1 MELNINFKIDVTERT
16 SACVATLTQLLQR
29 MTDVSAQ
36 TIQAP
41 ATVRTAEEAREE
53 PRQQAQ
59 EQQAQ
64 EQQAQ
69 EQQAQEQKPAR
80 TRTAPKTSRKATKTE
95 AEPATAETTQEET
108 KPEPAPEAKQTDI
121 SAENP
126 ETAKNVGNDMPMDD
140 GSRKEEQDETQS
152 RDELISG
159 MRKAMNECMERFI
172 GPDYKNQ
179 TNTATYKKYNG
190 MLRTHFMRLAST
202 LAANGDYHLK
212 PNETMKPSM
221 LNEKDL
227 KNFIAEVDLLVP
239 DPKTGEI
246 SKGNFF

>member
-16 SACVATLTQLLQR
+16 SACVAALTQLLQR

-59 EQQAQ
+59 EQQT
-64 EQQAQ
+64 Q

-80 TRTAPKTSRKATKTE
+80 ARTAPKTSRKATKTE
-95 AEPATAETTQEET
+95 AEPVTAETEQET
-108 KPEPAPEAKQTDI
+108 AKPEPVPEANQTDI
-121 SAENP
+121 PAENP

-227 KNFIAEVDLLVP
+227 KSFIAEVDLLVP

>member
-16 SACVATLTQLLQR
+16 SACVATLTKLLQR

-69 EQQAQEQKPAR
+69 EQKPAR
-80 TRTAPKTSRKATKTE
+80 ARTAPKATKKTTKTE
-95 AEPATAETTQEET
+95 TEPATAETTQEEA
-108 KPEPAPEAKQTDI
+108 KPEPVPEAKQTDI
-121 SAENP
+121 PAENP

-227 KNFIAEVDLLVP
+227 KSFIAEVDLLVP

>member
-16 SACVATLTQLLQR
+16 SACVASLTQLLQR

-41 ATVRTAEEAREE
+41 ATVRATEEAREE

-59 EQQAQ
+59 G
-64 EQQAQ
+64 QQAQ
-69 EQQAQEQKPAR
+69 EQQAQEQKPAKS
-80 TRTAPKTSRKATKTE
+80 RTAPKTSRKATKTE
-95 AEPATAETTQEET
+95 TEPATAETEQEPA
-108 KPEPAPEAKQTDI
+108 KPEPVPEAKQTDI
-121 SAENP
+121 PAENP

-172 GPDYKNQ
+172 GHDYKNQ

-227 KNFIAEVDLLVP
+227 KSFIAEVDLLVP

>member
-16 SACVATLTQLLQR
+16 SVCVATLTQLLQR

-41 ATVRTAEEAREE
+41 ATVRATEEAREE

-59 EQQAQ
+59 EQQT
-64 EQQAQ
+64 Q
-69 EQQAQEQKPAR
+69 EQQAQEQKPAKA
-80 TRTAPKTSRKATKTE
+80 RTAPKTSRKATKTE
-95 AEPATAETTQEET
+95 VETATAETEQEPA
-108 KPEPAPEAKQTDI
+108 KPEPVPEAKQTDI
-121 SAENP
+121 PAENP
-126 ETAKNVGNDMPMDD
+126 ETAKNVANDMPMDD

-227 KNFIAEVDLLVP
+227 KSFIAEVDLLVP

-246 SKGNFF
+246 SKRNFF

>member
-16 SACVATLTQLLQR
+16 SACVSTLTQLLQR

-59 EQQAQ
+59 EQQPQ
-64 EQQAQ
+64 EQQV
-69 EQQAQEQKPAR
+69 QEQKPAKA
-80 TRTAPKTSRKATKTE
+80 RTAPKTSRKATKTE
-95 AEPATAETTQEET
+95 AEAATAEAEQEPA
-108 KPEPAPEAKQTDI
+108 KPEPAPETKQTDI
-121 SAENP
+121 PAENP

-159 MRKAMNECMERFI
+159 MRKAMNDCMSRFI

-179 TNTATYKKYNG
+179 TNTAAYKKYNG

-227 KNFIAEVDLLVP
+227 KSFIAEVDLLVP

-246 SKGNFF
+246 TKGNFF

>member
-16 SACVATLTQLLQR
+16 SACVASLTQLLQR
-29 MTDVSAQ
+29 MTDVSTQA
-36 TIQAP
+36 IQAP

-59 EQQAQ
+59 EQQT
-64 EQQAQ
+64 Q

-80 TRTAPKTSRKATKTE
+80 ARTAPKTSRKATKTE
-95 AEPATAETTQEET
+95 AEPVTAETEQET
-108 KPEPAPEAKQTDI
+108 AKPEPVPEAKQTDI
-121 SAENP
+121 PSENP

-140 GSRKEEQDETQS
+140 GSRKEEQNETQS

-227 KNFIAEVDLLVP
+227 KSFIAEVDLLVP

>member
-41 ATVRTAEEAREE
+41 ATSQAVEEAREE

-59 EQQAQ
+59 EQQP
-64 EQQAQ
+64 Q

-80 TRTAPKTSRKATKTE
+80 ARTAPKTSRKATKTE
-95 AEPATAETTQEET
+95 VEPATAETEQETAKPE
-108 KPEPAPEAKQTDI
+108 PEPAPEAKQTDI
-121 SAENP
+121 PAENP

-227 KNFIAEVDLLVP
+227 KSFIAEVDLLVP

>member
-29 MTDVSAQ
+29 MADVSAQ
-36 TIQAP
+36 TIQKP
-41 ATVRTAEEAREE
+41 ATSQAVEEAREE

-59 EQQAQ
+59 EQQV
-64 EQQAQ
+64 
-69 EQQAQEQKPAR
+69 QEQKPPKA
-80 TRTAPKTSRKATKTE
+80 RTAPKTTRKTSKTE
-95 AEPATAETTQEET
+95 AESATAEPAQEPVKAES
-108 KPEPAPEAKQTDI
+108 APEAKQTDI
-121 SAENP
+121 PAENP

-140 GSRKEEQDETQS
+140 GSRKEEIKEGKEEEQNETQS
-152 RDELISG
+152 RDELISA
-159 MRKAMNECMERFI
+159 MRKAMNDCMSRFI

-227 KNFIAEVDLLVP
+227 KSFIAEVDLLVP

-246 SKGNFF
+246 TKRNFF

>member
-36 TIQAP
+36 AIQAP
-41 ATVRTAEEAREE
+41 VKVRTAEEAREE

-59 EQQAQ
+59 EQQPQ
-64 EQQAQ
+64 EQQT
-69 EQQAQEQKPAR
+69 QEQKPAR

-95 AEPATAETTQEET
+95 AEPVTAETEQET
-108 KPEPAPEAKQTDI
+108 AKPEPVPEAKQTDI
-121 SAENP
+121 PAENP

-227 KNFIAEVDLLVP
+227 KSFIAEVDLLVP

>member
-16 SACVATLTQLLQR
+16 SECVATLTQLLQR

-36 TIQAP
+36 TIQAA

-69 EQQAQEQKPAR
+69 EQKPAR
-80 TRTAPKTSRKATKTE
+80 ARTPPKATKKTTKTE
-95 AEPATAETTQEET
+95 TEPATAETTQEEA
-108 KPEPAPEAKQTDI
+108 KPEPVPEAKQTDI
-121 SAENP
+121 PAENP

-227 KNFIAEVDLLVP
+227 KSFIAEVDLLVP

-246 SKGNFF
+246 TKGNFF

>member
-95 AEPATAETTQEET
+95 VEPATAETAQEPA
-108 KPEPAPEAKQTDI
+108 KPEPEPEAKQTDI
-121 SAENP
+121 PAENP

-227 KNFIAEVDLLVP
+227 KSFIAEVDLLVP

>member
-16 SACVATLTQLLQR
+16 SACVASLTQLLQR

-41 ATVRTAEEAREE
+41 ATVRAAEEAREE

-69 EQQAQEQKPAR
+69 EQKPAR
-80 TRTAPKTSRKATKTE
+80 ARTTPKATRKTTKTE
-95 AEPATAETTQEET
+95 TEPATAETEQEET
-108 KPEPAPEAKQTDI
+108 KPEPVPAPEAKQTDI
-121 SAENP
+121 PAENP

-179 TNTATYKKYNG
+179 TNTETYKKYNG

-227 KNFIAEVDLLVP
+227 KSFIAEVDLLVP

>member
-36 TIQAP
+36 TIQKP
-41 ATVRTAEEAREE
+41 ATSQAVEEAREE

-69 EQQAQEQKPAR
+69 EQKPAR
-80 TRTAPKTSRKATKTE
+80 ARTAPKTSRKATKTE
-95 AEPATAETTQEET
+95 VEPATAETEQETAKPE
-108 KPEPAPEAKQTDI
+108 PEPAPEAKQTDI
-121 SAENP
+121 PAENP
-126 ETAKNVGNDMPMDD
+126 ETAKNVANDMPMDD

-227 KNFIAEVDLLVP
+227 KSFIAEVDLLVP

-246 SKGNFF
+246 SKRNFF

>member
-16 SACVATLTQLLQR
+16 SACVASLTQLLQR

-59 EQQAQ
+59 EQQT
-64 EQQAQ
+64 Q
-69 EQQAQEQKPAR
+69 EQQAQEQKPAKA
-80 TRTAPKTSRKATKTE
+80 RTAPKTSRKATKTE
-95 AEPATAETTQEET
+95 AEPVTAETEQET
-108 KPEPAPEAKQTDI
+108 AKPEPVPEAKQTDI
-121 SAENP
+121 PAENP

-227 KNFIAEVDLLVP
+227 KSFIAEVDLLVP

>member
-36 TIQAP
+36 TIQTP

-53 PRQQAQ
+53 PQQQAQ
-59 EQQAQ
+59 EQQTQ
-64 EQQAQ
+64 EQQP
-69 EQQAQEQKPAR
+69 QEQKPAR
-80 TRTAPKTSRKATKTE
+80 ARTAPKTSRKATKTE
-95 AEPATAETTQEET
+95 AEPATAETTQEEET
-108 KPEPAPEAKQTDI
+108 KPEPEPAPEAKQTDI
-121 SAENP
+121 PAENP
-126 ETAKNVGNDMPMDD
+126 ETAKNVANDMPMDD
-140 GSRKEEQDETQS
+140 SSRKEEQDETQS

-172 GPDYKNQ
+172 GPDYQNQ

-227 KNFIAEVDLLVP
+227 KSFIAEVDLLVP

>member
-36 TIQAP
+36 TIQKP
-41 ATVRTAEEAREE
+41 ATSQAVEEAREE
-53 PRQQAQ
+53 PQQQAQ
-59 EQQAQ
+59 EQQP
-64 EQQAQ
+64 Q
-69 EQQAQEQKPAR
+69 EQQAQEQKPAKA
-80 TRTAPKTSRKATKTE
+80 RTAPKETRKTTKTE
-95 AEPATAETTQEET
+95 TEPATAETTQEET
-108 KPEPAPEAKQTDI
+108 KPEPEPAPEAKQTDI
-121 SAENP
+121 PAENP

-227 KNFIAEVDLLVP
+227 KSFIAEVDLLVP

>member
-41 ATVRTAEEAREE
+41 ATVRATEEAREE

-59 EQQAQ
+59 EQQT
-64 EQQAQ
+64 Q

-80 TRTAPKTSRKATKTE
+80 ARTAPKTSRKATKTE
-95 AEPATAETTQEET
+95 EEPATAETTQEET

-121 SAENP
+121 PAENP
-126 ETAKNVGNDMPMDD
+126 ETAKNVANDMPMDD

-227 KNFIAEVDLLVP
+227 KSFIAEVDLLVP